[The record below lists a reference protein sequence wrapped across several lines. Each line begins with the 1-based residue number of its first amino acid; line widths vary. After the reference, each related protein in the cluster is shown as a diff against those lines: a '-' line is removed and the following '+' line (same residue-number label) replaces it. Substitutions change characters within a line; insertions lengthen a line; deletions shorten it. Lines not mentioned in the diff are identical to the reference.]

1 MPAAF
6 SPGIVPAGMARPICS
21 FPLPNSHFPLQRGF
35 TLIEMIMVIVLLG
48 AMVAMASVFI
58 VQPFLA
64 FDDMKRRAEL
74 VEAADSALMLM
85 TREIRAALPNSV
97 RVRVDGGRVAL
108 EFIPTVAGGRYRA
121 HVDGVGDGDILDF
134 TQPDGGFDV
143 MGEVDLPAA
152 GRSEV
157 VVYNLTASG
166 SDGNAYLGDNRASLD
181 EAASNANYVSLVS
194 SHQFPFASPDQR
206 FQIVTAPVAYVCDPA
221 GGELSRVDGYGFLG
235 NPFTASGA
243 LVARYVA
250 GCQFDYDPGAGTRNG
265 LVSARLTLSDAGETI
280 SLLQQVHVLNTP

>member
-1 MPAAF
+1 
-6 SPGIVPAGMARPICS
+6 
-21 FPLPNSHFPLQRGF
+21 
-35 TLIEMIMVIVLLG
+35 MIIVIVLIG
-48 AMVAMASVFI
+48 AMVAVASVFI
-58 VQPFLA
+58 VQPFRA

-85 TREIRAALPNSV
+85 TREVRAALPNSV

-121 HVDGVGDGDILDF
+121 YVDGSGNGDILDF
-134 TQPDGGFDV
+134 SQSDDGFDV
-143 MGEVDLPAA
+143 MGEFDLPAA
-152 GRSEV
+152 GGPEV

-181 EAASNANYVSLVS
+181 AAASNATYVSLVAP
-194 SHQFPFASPDQR
+194 HHFPFASPDQR
-206 FQIVTAPVAYVCDPA
+206 FQVVTAPVAYVCDPA
-221 GGELSRVDGYGFLG
+221 GGELQRVEGYGFLG

-243 LVARYVA
+243 LAARYVA

-265 LVSARLTLSDAGETI
+265 LVSARLTLSDAGETV